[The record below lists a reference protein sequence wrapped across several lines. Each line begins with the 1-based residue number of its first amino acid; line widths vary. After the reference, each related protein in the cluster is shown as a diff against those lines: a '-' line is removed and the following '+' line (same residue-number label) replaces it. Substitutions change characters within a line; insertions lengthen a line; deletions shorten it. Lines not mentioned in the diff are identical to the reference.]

1 MTKCLQKKC
10 TLKNIQSLNNMSK
23 LYTRV
28 PVAKFPKSTFSQSRP
43 VVGSMSAQRLYCTN
57 AKEVLPS
64 DDWRA
69 SSEAF
74 VRLQP
79 LVAPV
84 LAKLSVHQEAFF
96 VPCWQLNDHFEEFI
110 TRGERGTYNEKMPYI
125 HVSTLYDLIKYLLDN
140 WSQDMLSLFG
150 FTIEDKVLDLY
161 HFIVDKVVRIIELSD
176 WFRSVPFVLPE
187 FPFKPSLLYD
197 ESIDSTISD
206 WLADGFD
213 LDSIF
218 SDALDSFEEL
228 NSHLDGSSLIINLL
242 PYFAF
247 LKVYCEYYR
256 DENLVE
262 DWWDSEGNWK
272 DISFKWTGDV
282 SFEEIFDFSS
292 LDEHGMKLLFS
303 LFCVKNRAWSKD
315 RYTSALP
322 FVQKGPDVI
331 LPLSG
336 TAPVDFASAGAISDS
351 LHDVHASGHP
361 SQSKNVHLSWTDS
374 VYGEQRISA
383 LANFNEASLATT
395 IRDFRT
401 ANKLEEF
408 YEADGIGGSRYPEN
422 TLVQWGERTPDAR
435 LPRAQFLGSFSQP
448 VSVAE
453 VVQNSSTDSTS
464 PQGNLAG
471 KGTSYGRGFL
481 FGKHFSMHGFL
492 LFFTSVKTG
501 AIYEQG
507 INPMF
512 SRFDWTEYAWP
523 RFAHLGE
530 EPIYEKELGV
540 SSSVQEDSVFG
551 YAPRYSSYKSD
562 QGSIHGQLKST
573 LNYWTMS
580 RRFSDV
586 PKLNEEFIY
595 GDPRR
600 DSWAVT
606 NPFAEQFIVEIDYNI
621 KSRRKLPFFG
631 VPSL

>member
-1 MTKCLQKKC
+1 
-10 TLKNIQSLNNMSK
+10 MSK

-28 PVAKFPKSTFSQSRP
+28 PVARFPKSTFPQSRP
-43 VVGSMSAQRLYCTN
+43 VAGSMSAQRLYCTN
-57 AKEVLPS
+57 AKEVLPA

-125 HVSTLYDLIKYLLDN
+125 HVSTLYDAIKYLLTSFTFEDP
-140 WSQDMLSLFG
+140 SLALLG
-150 FTIEDKVLDLY
+150 FKSTDLVKDLY
-161 HFIVDKVVRIIELSD
+161 FFVLDKVVRLIELSD

-187 FPFKPSLLYD
+187 FPNISSFVPEIYWD
-197 ESIDSTISD
+197 TWTI
-206 WLADGFD
+206 ADADDDGISYEDF
-213 LDSIF
+213 F
-218 SDALDSFEEL
+218 SDALLLFESLNNDLDDS
-228 NSHLDGSSLIINLL
+228 DLIINIL
-242 PYFAF
+242 PYLAF

-262 DWWDSEGNWK
+262 DWWDAENNWK

-282 SFEEIFDFSS
+282 SGEEPFDYGT
-292 LDEHGMKLLFS
+292 LDEHGWKLFFA

-322 FVQKGPDVI
+322 FVQKGPDVV

-336 TAPVDFASAGAISDS
+336 TAPVDFFSEAAISDV
-351 LHDVHASGHP
+351 LHDVHAAGHP
-361 SQSKNVHLSWTDS
+361 SQSKNVNLSWTDE
-374 VYGEQRISA
+374 VYGEKKISGVTD
-383 LANFNEASLATT
+383 FSRASLATT

-448 VSVAE
+448 VSIAE
-453 VVQNSSTDSTS
+453 VLQNSATTSAS

-492 LFFTSVKTG
+492 LFFTSIKTG
-501 AIYEQG
+501 AMYEQG

-631 VPSL
+631 TPSL

>member
-1 MTKCLQKKC
+1 
-10 TLKNIQSLNNMSK
+10 MSK

-43 VVGSMSAQRLYCTN
+43 VSGSMSAQRLYCTN
-57 AKEVLPS
+57 AKEVLPA

-74 VRLQP
+74 VRLRP
-79 LVAPV
+79 LITPV
-84 LAKLSVHQEAFF
+84 LGSMTVHQESFF

-125 HVSTLYDLIKYLLDN
+125 HVSTLDSIIRYLLSGLNYSDIA
-140 WSQDMLSLFG
+140 LFG
-150 FTIEDKVLDLY
+150 FKESDLAKDFY
-161 HFIVDKVVRIIELSD
+161 FFIVDKVVRIIELSD
-176 WFRSVPFVLPE
+176 WFRSVPFSLPE
-187 FPFKPSLLYD
+187 FLADSSVIDPQDWDSMSLYD
-197 ESIDSTISD
+197 FYDDGGTFSDLFSES
-206 WLADGFD
+206 FD
-213 LDSIF
+213 LYS
-218 SDALDSFEEL
+218 SL
-228 NSHLDGSSLIINLL
+228 NSDLEGSDLRINLL

-262 DWWDSEGNWK
+262 DWWDAENNWK
-272 DISFKWTGDV
+272 DLAFDWTGDV
-282 SFEEIFDFSS
+282 SDMSIFSPGD
-292 LDEHGMKLLFS
+292 LDEHEWKLLFA
-303 LFCVKNRAWSKD
+303 LFCIKNRAWTKD
-315 RYTSALP
+315 RYTASLP

-331 LPLSG
+331 LPLTG
-336 TAPVDFASAGAISDS
+336 TAPVGFNSDGTYPGVSTPIEGVASAGLVGDTS
-351 LHDVHASGHP
+351 LKYQGADKS
-361 SQSKNVHLSWTDS
+361 LSAFADL
-374 VYGEQRISA
+374 GK
-383 LANFNEASLATT
+383 ASLATT

-448 VSVAE
+448 VSIAE
-453 VVQNSSTDSTS
+453 VMQTSSTNSES

-492 LFFTSVKTG
+492 LFFTSIKTR
-501 AIYEQG
+501 AQYEQG

-512 SRFDWTEYAWP
+512 SRYDWTEYAWP

-530 EPIYEKELGV
+530 EPVYTKELHV
-540 SSSVQEDSVFG
+540 DPDVAEDTVFG
-551 YAPRYSSYKSD
+551 YLPRYSDYKGD

-573 LNYWTMS
+573 LNMWTLS
-580 RRFSDV
+580 RRFANT

-600 DSWAVT
+600 DAWAIT
-606 NPFAEQFIVEIDYNI
+606 NPFAEQFIIEIDYNI
-621 KSRRKLPFFG
+621 KSRRKLPYFG

>member
-1 MTKCLQKKC
+1 
-10 TLKNIQSLNNMSK
+10 MSK

-28 PVAKFPKSTFSQSRP
+28 PVARFPKSTFSQSRS
-43 VVGSMSAQRLYCTN
+43 VVGSMSAQRLYCSN
-57 AKEVLPS
+57 SKEVLPA

-79 LVAPV
+79 LVAPI

-125 HVSTLYDLIKYLLDN
+125 HVNTLYGFIDWLLHD
-140 WSQDMLSLFG
+140 WESYRLRLFG
-150 FTIEDKVLDLY
+150 FSSEDKVLDLY
-161 HFIVDKVVRIIELSD
+161 TFIVDKVVRIIELSD

-187 FPFKPSLLYD
+187 FARKPSLLPD
-197 ESIDSTISD
+197 DQEDMSIEN
-206 WLADGFD
+206 WLDYENE
-213 LDSIF
+213 LDDIF
-218 SDALDSFEEL
+218 REAYAAFKTF
-228 NSHLDGSSLIINLL
+228 NKHLDGSPLIINLL
-242 PYFAF
+242 PYLSQ

-262 DWWDSEGNWK
+262 DWWDGEGNWK

-282 SFEEIFDFSS
+282 SEESIFTPAD
-292 LDEHGMKLLFS
+292 LDEHDWKLFFA

-315 RYTSALP
+315 RYTAALP

-336 TAPVDFASAGAISDS
+336 TAPVITGTDPASSLSNEAVKITGAQ
-351 LHDVHASGHP
+351 LHASSPQVDIVQHVDF
-361 SQSKNVHLSWTDS
+361 SQ
-374 VYGEQRISA
+374 
-383 LANFNEASLATT
+383 ASLATT

-492 LFFTSVKTG
+492 LFFTSIKTG

-540 SSSVQEDSVFG
+540 SSDVEEDSVFG

-580 RRFSDV
+580 RRFSGV

>member
-1 MTKCLQKKC
+1 
-10 TLKNIQSLNNMSK
+10 MSK

-28 PVAKFPKSTFSQSRP
+28 PVQRFPKSTFSQSRP
-43 VVGSMSAQRLYCTN
+43 VAGSMSSQRLYCTN
-57 AKEVLPS
+57 AKEVLPA
-64 DDWRA
+64 DDWRVA
-69 SSEAF
+69 SEAF
-74 VRLQP
+74 VRVQP

-96 VPCWQLNDHFEEFI
+96 VPCWQLNDHFEDFI
-110 TRGERGTYNEKMPYI
+110 TRGERGTYDGKMPYI
-125 HVSTLYDLIKYLLDN
+125 HVSTLCGFIDWLL
-140 WSQDMLSLFG
+140 QDWDSDRLALFG
-150 FTIEDKVLDLY
+150 FTDEDKVLDLY
-161 HFIVDKVVRIIELSD
+161 TFIIDKVVRFIELSD

-187 FPFKPSLLYD
+187 FPLKPSSLSDQNLD
-197 ESIDSTISD
+197 WTISD
-206 WLADGFD
+206 WLGDD
-213 LDSIF
+213 LTLDDIF
-218 SDALDSFEEL
+218 SESYGSFNSL
-228 NSHLDGSSLIINLL
+228 NGHLSNSSLRINLM
-242 PYFAF
+242 PYLAA
-247 LKVYCEYYR
+247 LKVYCEFYR

-262 DWWDSEGNWK
+262 DWWDGERNWK
-272 DISFKWTGDV
+272 DISFEWTGDV
-282 SFEEIFDFSS
+282 SQDPMFDPSD
-292 LDEHGMKLLFS
+292 LDEHGWNLIFA

-315 RYTSALP
+315 RFTSALP

-336 TAPVDFASAGAISDS
+336 SAPVDFTTGNGSGIESASLYVD
-351 LHDVHASGHP
+351 ASGSPHAP
-361 SQSKNVHLSWTDS
+361 RPTRLGMELEPDVFTP
-374 VYGEQRISA
+374 VSA
-383 LANFNEASLATT
+383 KANFDQATLATT

-448 VSVAE
+448 VSIAE
-453 VVQNSSTDSTS
+453 VLQNSATNDVS

-471 KGTSYGRGFL
+471 KATSYGRGFL
-481 FGKHFSMHGFL
+481 FAKHFSMHGFL
-492 LFFTSVKTG
+492 LFFTSIKTG

-512 SRFDWTEYAWP
+512 SRYDWTEYAWP

-530 EPIYEKELGV
+530 EPIYTKELAV
-540 SSSVQEDSVFG
+540 NSDVVEDTVFG
-551 YAPRYSSYKSD
+551 YAPRYSDYKSD

-580 RRFSDV
+580 RRFANT
-586 PKLNEEFIY
+586 PALNEEFIY

-600 DSWAVT
+600 DSFAIV
-606 NPFAEQFIVEIDYNI
+606 NPFAEQFIVEVDYKI

>member
-1 MTKCLQKKC
+1 
-10 TLKNIQSLNNMSK
+10 MSK

-28 PVAKFPKSTFSQSRP
+28 PVARFPKSTFPQSRP

-57 AKEVLPS
+57 AKEVLPA

-79 LVAPV
+79 LVAPI

-125 HVSTLYDLIKYLLDN
+125 HVSTLYDAIVFLLSGWDF
-140 WSQDMLSLFG
+140 SRLSLFG
-150 FTIEDKVLDLY
+150 FSDSDKVLDFY
-161 HFIVDKVVRIIELSD
+161 TFIVDKVVRIIELSD

-187 FPFKPSLLYD
+187 FARKPSFLPDDQEDMTILEWDNEGLTLD
-197 ESIDSTISD
+197 EIFEGVLSFFES
-206 WLADGFD
+206 LNKH
-213 LDSIF
+213 LDS
-218 SDALDSFEEL
+218 SP
-228 NSHLDGSSLIINLL
+228 LIIDLM
-242 PYFAF
+242 PYLAQ

-262 DWWDSEGNWK
+262 DWWDAEGNWK

-282 SFEEIFDFSS
+282 SEEDPFDYSN
-292 LDEHGMKLLFS
+292 LDEHGWKLFFA

-315 RYTSALP
+315 RYTAALP

-336 TAPVDFASAGAISDS
+336 SAPVITGTDPASSLSNEAVKITGAQ
-351 LHDVHASGHP
+351 LHASTPQVDIVQHVDF
-361 SQSKNVHLSWTDS
+361 SQ
-374 VYGEQRISA
+374 
-383 LANFNEASLATT
+383 ASLATT

-492 LFFTSVKTG
+492 LFFTSIKTG

-540 SSSVQEDSVFG
+540 SSDVVEDSVFG

-580 RRFSDV
+580 RRFSGV

-621 KSRRKLPFFG
+621 KTRRKLPFFG